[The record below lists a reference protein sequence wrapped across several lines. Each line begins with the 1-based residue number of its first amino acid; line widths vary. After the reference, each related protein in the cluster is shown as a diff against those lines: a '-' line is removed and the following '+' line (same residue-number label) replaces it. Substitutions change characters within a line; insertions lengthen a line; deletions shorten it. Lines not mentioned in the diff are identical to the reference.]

1 MNLKIELM
9 RVHFIGLGEVNL
21 FNLAAAL
28 HKKGETVTGSDEIFD
43 ESLKTMMEQQ
53 GLLSDGEGWFS
64 NKIHAQLDAVVVGLK
79 VKKDNPELIKA
90 QELGLTIFSYP
101 EFLYEQTQYKTRVV
115 IAGSQGKSI
124 IASMIL
130 HVLEYNDVDV
140 DYALSTPNGVYLT
153 EQNDFIVIEG
163 QDNLSSVIDSTPQFQ
178 LYHPNIALLS
188 DVEFTDNGNY
198 SNIESYIEQY
208 GLFVDSI
215 VKGGSIT
222 YNDEDTEL
230 KKLVESSENPI
241 RKFPYITPEYQEDN
255 GEVFLDTPDGEMP
268 LEISEATDLR
278 NMAGA
283 KWICQQMGVD
293 EVEFYEAMATFK

>member
-1 MNLKIELM
+1 M

-28 HKKGETVTGSDEIFD
+28 HKKGETVTGSDDVFD

-53 GLLSDGEGWFS
+53 GLLSDGKGWSS

-90 QELGLTIFSYP
+90 QELGLSIFSFP
-101 EFLYEQTQYKTRVV
+101 EFLYQQTQYKTRVV
-115 IAGSQGKSI
+115 VAGSQNR
-124 IASMIL
+124 AMVTSMIL

-140 DYALSTPNGVYLT
+140 DYALATPNGVQLT
-153 EQNDFIVIEG
+153 KENDFIVIEG
-163 QDNLSSVIDSTPQFQ
+163 GDNPSSMIDTTPQFQ
-178 LYHPNIALLS
+178 LYQPNIALLS
-188 DVEFTDNGNY
+188 DIEFTDNGNY
-198 SNIESYIEQY
+198 SNIESYTEQY
-208 GLFVDSI
+208 SVFVDSI

-222 YNDEDTEL
+222 YNDEDAKV

-241 RKFPYITPEYQEDN
+241 RKFPYVTPQYQEAD

-268 LEISEATDLR
+268 LEISGATSLR

-293 EVEFYEAMATFK
+293 EVEFYEAMATYQ

>member
-1 MNLKIELM
+1 M

-28 HKKGETVTGSDEIFD
+28 HKKGETVTGSDDVFD
-43 ESLKTMMEQQ
+43 ESLRTMMEQQ
-53 GLLSDGEGWFS
+53 GLLSDGKGWSS

-90 QELGLTIFSYP
+90 QELGLSIFSFP
-101 EFLYEQTQYKTRVV
+101 EFLYQQTQYKTRVV
-115 IAGSQGKSI
+115 VAGSQNR
-124 IASMIL
+124 AMVTSMIL

-140 DYALSTPNGVYLT
+140 DYALATPNGVQLT
-153 EQNDFIVIEG
+153 KENDFIVIEG
-163 QDNLSSVIDSTPQFQ
+163 GDNPSSMIDTTPQFQ
-178 LYHPNIALLS
+178 LYQPNIALLS
-188 DVEFTDNGNY
+188 DIEFTDNGNY
-198 SNIESYIEQY
+198 SNIESYTEQY
-208 GLFVDSI
+208 SVFVDSI

-222 YNDEDTEL
+222 YNDEDAEV

-241 RKFPYITPEYQEDN
+241 RKFSYVTPQYQEAD

-268 LEISEATDLR
+268 LEISGATSLR

-293 EVEFYEAMATFK
+293 EVEFYEAMATYQ

>member
-1 MNLKIELM
+1 M

-28 HKKGETVTGSDEIFD
+28 HKKGETVTGSDDVFD

-53 GLLSDGEGWFS
+53 GLLSDGKGWSS

-90 QELGLTIFSYP
+90 QKLGLQIFSYP
-101 EFLYEQTQYKTRVV
+101 EFLYEQTKYKTRVV
-115 IAGSQGKSI
+115 IAGSREKTTI
-124 IASMIL
+124 TSMIL
-130 HVLEYNDVDV
+130 HVLEYNDIDV
-140 DYALSTPNGVYLT
+140 DYALATPNGVQLT
-153 EQNDFIVIEG
+153 KENDFIVIEG
-163 QDNLSSVIDSTPQFQ
+163 GDNPSSMIDTTPQFQ
-178 LYHPNIALLS
+178 LYQPNIALLS
-188 DVEFTDNGNY
+188 DIEFTDNGNY
-198 SNIESYIEQY
+198 SNIESYTEQY
-208 GLFVDSI
+208 SVFVDSI

-222 YNDEDTEL
+222 YNDEDAKV

-241 RKFPYITPEYQEDN
+241 RKFPYVTPQYQEAD

-268 LEISEATDLR
+268 LEISGATSLR

-293 EVEFYEAMATFK
+293 EVEFYEAMATYQ